1 MTEAD
6 PWQSLGTRSGHIEI
20 AEYSPDW
27 PVVFE
32 REAAAILEACRPW
45 VTEVHH
51 VGSTSVPGLAAKPLL
66 DMMPIAAGPAEGLEA
81 VPRMT
86 ALGYLYDGESGIPGR
101 FYFDRIVDGR
111 TVAHVHML
119 PVGHPDARKHLVF
132 RDHLRTH
139 PDAAREYERL
149 KRELASKFR
158 DDRRTY
164 TDSKAD
170 FINGII
176 ETATRAS
183 GSGSAPAVHS
193 TESVLE

>member
-1 MTEAD
+1 MTDAD
-6 PWQSLGTRSGHIEI
+6 PWQSLGTQTGHVEI
-20 AEYSPDW
+20 AEYSPGW
-27 PVVFE
+27 PLVFE
-32 REAAAILEACRPW
+32 REAAAILEACSPW

-51 VGSTSVPGLAAKPLL
+51 VGSTSVPGLAAKPIL

-101 FYFDRIVDGR
+101 FYFDRVVDGR

-119 PVGHPDARKHLVF
+119 PVGHLAASKHLVF

-149 KRELASKFR
+149 KRELATKYR

-170 FINGII
+170 FIAGVI
-176 ETATRAS
+176 EAATDDLGNECTPTRA
-183 GSGSAPAVHS
+183 PAR
-193 TESVLE
+193 

>member
-1 MTEAD
+1 MTDAG
-6 PWQSLGTRSGHIEI
+6 PWQSLGARGGHVEI
-20 AEYSPDW
+20 VEYSLDW
-27 PVVFE
+27 PLVFE
-32 REAAAILEACRPW
+32 REAEAILEACRPL

-86 ALGYLYDGESGIPGR
+86 ALGYLYSGENGIPGR
-101 FYFDRIVDGR
+101 FYFDRVVDGR

-119 PVGHPDARKHLVF
+119 PAGHPDARKHLVF

-139 PDAAREYERL
+139 PDAAREYEQL
-149 KRELASKFR
+149 KREFASKYR

-170 FINGII
+170 FISAII
-176 ETATRAS
+176 EAATDDLGNRCTPGRA
-183 GSGSAPAVHS
+183 AAC
-193 TESVLE
+193 